1 MCNFYHV
8 YPGAET
14 EGFSFFWFSFRSVT
28 IFYMLRGLLR
38 LGVLPGVRGG
48 TVPGRGEGKVYEVA
62 RNVGEVSGE
71 WLQQQRQKMP
81 HFRREIKTWRKN
93 ERRPRRERRNIF
105 ELQLF
110 FLFLNIVLVFRDANT
125 DQTDMLYKYTQ
136 WHVQTHTYTH
146 IHTNSA
152 RARRIG

>member
-38 LGVLPGVRGG
+38 LGVLSGLRGG

-71 WLQQQRQKMP
+71 WLQQQRQKM
-81 HFRREIKTWRKN
+81 HIFVERLKLGGRTRGGHEEKGEISSN
-93 ERRPRRERRNIF
+93 CSCFFIF
-105 ELQLF
+105 KYCFSFSRCEHR
-110 FLFLNIVLVFRDANT
+110 LNWYFI
-125 DQTDMLYKYTQ
+125 QI
-136 WHVQTHTYTH
+136 HTVTRADTH
-146 IHTNSA
+146 IHSHTHKLS
-152 RARRIG
+152 